1 MNLHHYP
8 RQSGQTL
15 SFAKNEAAKKFR
27 CGSRSRGNAMHFSR
41 HDRLAATSGMGFKPS
56 VDGAMMTPTAPL
68 RLAPRQRM

>member
-41 HDRLAATSGMGFKPS
+41 HDRLAGLADGFKP
-56 VDGAMMTPTAPL
+56 GADKEIKK
-68 RLAPRQRM
+68 